1 MPTLHLASTNPHK
14 LKEFARLFGSAFI
27 LTSVQHTSSSTQWL
41 EDGSTFMD
49 NSIKKAVFY
58 SKLGSG
64 LVLADDSGL
73 CVAALGGEPG
83 VHSARYAGPEASDA
97 ENRSL
102 LLARL
107 ARVPEEA
114 REATFICALALARD
128 GKLLTTVEA
137 TCPGRITAFPG
148 GSEGFGYDP
157 IFVPSGATAT
167 FAQMPP
173 AEKDRYSHRARAV
186 AQLLPILL
194 TKRWG

>member
-14 LKEFARLFGSAFI
+14 LKEFTRIFTPDFV
-27 LTSVQHTSSSTQWL
+27 LTPMQRTSSDTQWI
-41 EDGSTFMD
+41 EDGITFMD
-49 NSIKKAVFY
+49 NSIKKAVSY
-58 SKLGSG
+58 SKERSG
-64 LVLADDSGL
+64 FILADDSGL

-83 VHSARYAGPEASDA
+83 VHSARYAGSDASDA
-97 ENRSL
+97 ENRRL

-107 ARVPEEA
+107 AHLPEEA
-114 REATFICALALARD
+114 RGATFFCALALARE
-128 GKLLTTVEA
+128 GKILTTVEA
-137 TCPGRITAFPG
+137 TCPGRITVLAG

-157 IFVPSGATAT
+157 IFVPSGAAAT

-194 TKRWG
+194 AKRWG